1 MTNNTSVKF
10 WNDLTET
17 QSESING
24 GQIIGNFAFLSKLT
38 SQNNGAIVAF
48 SGNAVGVLNA
58 GGVIVAQTNVA

>member
-24 GQIIGNFAFLSKLT
+24 GVVIGNFAVLSKLT
-38 SQNNGAIVAF
+38 SQNNGAVVAF
-48 SGNAVGVLNA
+48 SGNAVGILNF
-58 GGVIVAQTNVA
+58 GGVGVVQTNVA

>member
-24 GQIIGNFAFLSKLT
+24 GQVIGNLAILSKLT

-48 SGNAVGVLNA
+48 SGNADGILNA
-58 GGVIVAQTNVA
+58 GGVVVAQANVA

>member
-10 WNDLTET
+10 WNDLTEA

-24 GQIIGNFAFLSKLT
+24 GVVIGNFAAFSKLT

-48 SGNAVGVLNA
+48 SGNAVGIFNA
-58 GGVIVAQTNVA
+58 GGVVVAQTNVA

>member
-24 GQIIGNFAFLSKLT
+24 GQVIGNFALFSKLT

-48 SGNAVGVLNA
+48 SGNAVGILNA
-58 GGVIVAQTNVA
+58 GGVVVAQTNVA

>member
-24 GQIIGNFAFLSKLT
+24 GQIIGNLAFLSKLT

-58 GGVIVAQTNVA
+58 GGVVVAQTNVA